1 MGRVFVD
8 NDGTSR
14 NCNRNVDNNNKNL
27 RTEGKYNGN
36 TLQLSSR

>member
-8 NDGTSR
+8 NDGTDR
-14 NCNRNVDNNNKNL
+14 NHNRNVDNNKNL

-36 TLQLSSR
+36 TLQLSSW